1 MQKNKKKYDYMCLDY
16 NSNSCIGSSRYV
28 PDVPTEHNVQA
39 VPHTNISL
47 VELCNQLEKKC
58 LISKQ
63 ARGK

>member
-1 MQKNKKKYDYMCLDY
+1 MCLDY

-39 VPHTNISL
+39 VPPTNISL